1 MFSERGSA
9 EDGGGGRQVPG
20 QPGTRGS
27 AWGPASARAA
37 RDPRVCGGAAP
48 AVRSRRQQGRRSRAQ
63 SLPGASR
70 HPAPRGRGQ
79 DLCDQGA
86 DTSLPPTSGLR
97 DSDVR
102 SPSSSGAAPAKRR
115 RPTHPGTG
123 VAGARRTGR
132 FLCRSAL
139 SSSPGYEGTTGSRR
153 CQPASISWFA
163 GPASACGARS
173 GPCGLGARLLRVP
186 PSEAFRTVPGGGA
199 APGRLRGGRRGCLT
213 SSRARPPRRRGPAGR
228 AGKWAGKEN
237 TGARSAARVSARTP
251 PGRRWSGAGA
261 GWAGCGASVG
271 YSHTGLQPPR
281 AARQV
286 LRVLV
291 FSVTRLPGEERP
303 QPRAQA
309 RALRRAGNDRFLGQG
324 PTPAADS
331 LQKQGNANKVTSAA
345 LNSWGLALRWP

>member
-1 MFSERGSA
+1 M
-9 EDGGGGRQVPG
+9 PG

-173 GPCGLGARLLRVP
+173 GPCGSG
-186 PSEAFRTVPGGGA
+186 PGCCGS
-199 APGRLRGGRRGCLT
+199 P
-213 SSRARPPRRRGPAGR
+213 RARPSAQSPGVGPRP
-228 AGKWAGKEN
+228 
-237 TGARSAARVSARTP
+237 
-251 PGRRWSGAGA
+251 
-261 GWAGCGASVG
+261 AGCGADAEG
-271 YSHTGLQPPR
+271 
-281 AARQV
+281 A
-286 LRVLV
+286 
-291 FSVTRLPGEERP
+291 
-303 QPRAQA
+303 
-309 RALRRAGNDRFLGQG
+309 
-324 PTPAADS
+324 
-331 LQKQGNANKVTSAA
+331 
-345 LNSWGLALRWP
+345 